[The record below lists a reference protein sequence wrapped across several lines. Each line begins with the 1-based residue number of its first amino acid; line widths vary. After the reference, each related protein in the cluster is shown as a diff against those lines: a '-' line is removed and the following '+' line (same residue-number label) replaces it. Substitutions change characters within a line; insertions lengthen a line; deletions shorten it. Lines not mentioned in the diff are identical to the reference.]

1 MQKGSV
7 QRPGIKYGGCF
18 CRVWNMLS
26 EVKRWRDGGGGSQ
39 VIKGITKESGLY
51 PGGRRELL
59 EESLG
64 VTWSDLG
71 TAWSGR
77 GASLDQSNP
86 WFWEGW
92 SQLEQWPWRWL
103 WMGWVKI

>member
-1 MQKGSV
+1 M
-7 QRPGIKYGGCF
+7 
-18 CRVWNMLS
+18 
-26 EVKRWRDGGGGSQ
+26 KRWRDGGGGSQ

-51 PGGRRELL
+51 PCGRRELL

-71 TAWSGR
+71 AALSGR

-92 SQLEQWPWRWL
+92 SQLDSGPGGGY
-103 WMGWVKI
+103 GWAG